1 MFLFVLFILTF
12 PFIRNVTVAFLAL
25 EVTVIVLRNVLG
37 IFVLKFI
44 FILPVLPGKMGS
56 FDHLATVHPH
66 DGRTL
71 LMTIDVFILLV
82 NMNSQ
87 CPGLPTSMIP

>member
-25 EVTVIVLRNVLG
+25 EVTVIVLRNVPG

-82 NMNSQ
+82 KVNSQ
-87 CPGLPTSMIP
+87 CPGLPTSIVP

>member
-12 PFIRNVTVAFLAL
+12 PFIRKVTVAFFAL
-25 EVTVIVLRNVLG
+25 EVTVIVLRNVPG

-44 FILPVLPGKMGS
+44 FILPVLPGGIGS
-56 FDHLATVHPH
+56 FDHLATVQPH

-82 NMNSQ
+82 KVNSQ
-87 CPGLPTSMIP
+87 YPGLPTSMIP

>member
-25 EVTVIVLRNVLG
+25 EVTVIVLRNVPG

-87 CPGLPTSMIP
+87 CPGLPTSIVP